1 MQIKMEQRK
10 VQKKSE
16 GENTFRIR
24 DRTGKEQMKLIE
36 ETRTIKRTVLFL
48 RGHMSRLVEWF
59 LWGDKSKM
67 AELLRRGHVNRLA
80 VLLLLVAGGL
90 AAAFSLPGTAV
101 PTQAKAV
108 TTVKKKQN
116 IRMKKLTP
124 ALKRKIVATTPAEPA
139 DSDLTLRY
147 PAARITT
154 ARLPQGYT
162 HDDTYY
168 YYISQL
174 ANTGKHKNDLR
185 VTRIKYKGPGKYSV
199 DYMTLKQ
206 FGHGT
211 NLDCV
216 TKDGVTW
223 LWTGGDAGSEGSTT
237 TITCFPFQ
245 AGAVLR
251 RHGQYTYR
259 IPIAGSRGY
268 ATNCYPAIS
277 ADGTELAV
285 RFTSGD
291 RQQFQIYELTDGTTI
306 HPKKIK
312 KTVRLKTTPGD
323 FQGFDICG
331 TTIYTLEG
339 SRSKSEMRQL
349 GRASDFAPIRIRT
362 WDYGSGTSTVQK
374 IRGAGSISHR
384 EPEGIQVA
392 ADGTA
397 EIMIASHYKE
407 KYTCVN
413 VYEVRRDLQK

>member
-1 MQIKMEQRK
+1 M
-10 VQKKSE
+10 
-16 GENTFRIR
+16 
-24 DRTGKEQMKLIE
+24 
-36 ETRTIKRTVLFL
+36 
-48 RGHMSRLVEWF
+48 
-59 LWGDKSKM
+59 
-67 AELLRRGHVNRLA
+67 
-80 VLLLLVAGGL
+80 
-90 AAAFSLPGTAV
+90 
-101 PTQAKAV
+101 
-108 TTVKKKQN
+108 
-116 IRMKKLTP
+116 
-124 ALKRKIVATTPAEPA
+124 
-139 DSDLTLRY
+139 
-147 PAARITT
+147 
-154 ARLPQGYT
+154 PQGYT

-223 LWTGGDAGSEGSTT
+223 LWTGGDAGSEGNTT

-259 IPIAGSRGY
+259 IPIAGSSGY